1 MTLVIDASVAALWVL
16 PQPGSERAAALRS
29 QDRLIAPT
37 LVVAEIGSALWKAA
51 RRGDLSRADALAA
64 LDVALRHF
72 DVLVPLEEQRA
83 RALELAIDLQHPIYD
98 CFYLALAARERCP
111 YITADKRLLKV
122 GAKLKAIDLRAL

>member
-37 LVVAEIGSALWKAA
+37 LVAAEIGSALWKAA